1 MKNALRI
8 LALLAAAIVAVA
20 SVAVVGEGA
29 GAALPEIEDCFTE
42 RDLSGEW
49 PAATATAIELTGD
62 TAECASHV
70 VSVEGGTVTILDG
83 GVYALSGTLD
93 DGRIV
98 VDVKDDERVQ
108 LVLNGAN
115 ITSSDSAAIR
125 VVQADKVFITLADGT
140 ENALESLAF
149 SGGDGAGAVI
159 YSDEDLTFNGTGS
172 LTITSPAG
180 DGIDGKDDAK
190 FASGTYVITVS
201 GRGVDANDSVRI
213 AGGSFTIASGSD
225 AIRARHRS
233 NAALGYVTIW
243 GGAFTITSG
252 GGAAEAV
259 PHSDAG
265 FGGFDGGNGGQ
276 MGGHSFRDGEEA
288 AGTDEAFPER
298 DEFTAGNGES
308 FERPDFSGG
317 DGALPEF
324 PGDMPEGFDPSQL
337 EMPEDFDP
345 SQMEMP
351 EGFDPS
357 QGGEAPGATVSAASS
372 TSAKGIRASG
382 DLTILGGSFAIDA
395 ADDALHTDSNLTVA
409 GGSFGISTGDDAL
422 HADGRLAILNGS
434 IDIAWSYEGLEGEVI
449 ELSGGSVRLTAS
461 DDGLN
466 ASGDQGE
473 GDDIFASQAGVAIRI
488 SGGTLYVNAEGD
500 GIDSNGDLS
509 ITGGTI
515 VVSGPSNGAN
525 GALDYNGTA
534 VITGGTIVAAG
545 ASGMAQNFSGAST
558 QPAFLVS
565 LNGQAGEIAV
575 TDANGAVVLS
585 AEVEKGFATV
595 VVSSPDLEVGETYTV
610 SCGDTSAEITLTDTV
625 TGSDSGGMCTRG
637 GGGMGGQHM
646 RGARDDAQGD
656 ARLDDAHLDSVRPDS
671 VRPDDVRQ
679 IGGASTETEESA

>member
-252 GGAAEAV
+252 GGAAEAA

-265 FGGFDGGNGGQ
+265 FGGFDGGNGGR
-276 MGGHSFRDGEEA
+276 MGGHSFRGGEEA
-288 AGTDEAFPER
+288 AGTDEAFPDR
-298 DEFTAGNGES
+298 GEFTAGNGES

-345 SQMEMP
+345 SQMEMS

-409 GGSFGISTGDDAL
+409 GGSFAISTGDDAL

-434 IDIAWSYEGLEGEVI
+434 IDIARSYEGLEGEVI

-509 ITGGTI
+509 
-515 VVSGPSNGAN
+515 
-525 GALDYNGTA
+525 
-534 VITGGTIVAAG
+534 ITGGTIVAAG

-625 TGSDSGGMCTRG
+625 TGSDSGGMGTRG

-646 RGARDDAQGD
+646 RGAQGDAQGD
-656 ARLDDAHLDSVRPDS
+656 ARLDDAHLDSVRPDN